1 LAGVRDYSSTAAS
14 NLSVGGISIAEGMA
28 RSSVNNAIRAT
39 LADTAN
45 LLLDQGGSATTTGS
59 GNAFLL
65 SLPTAPTA
73 LADNLAFVC
82 KLHHAVTGAATL
94 NINGLGVK
102 SWKKIVNGIL
112 TELTGGDAPTG
123 HRASCIYSSSDNA
136 VLMLNA
142 GGAGNVLF
150 VDDIDDARALSDL
163 QVGATI
169 YVGDDQFVVV
179 DDATL
184 GADGGTVFIPN
195 SELSTLQQTAIPT
208 TEFIGSDSQT
218 HEYFLGHAG
227 IDFESVEV
235 VLSDSGETI
244 NIWDMHGHV
253 MLPQHADR
261 PSQWPLIN
269 TATGMYRDPYSTY
282 SSRTPVNHPPVRTG
296 GILVRYKYA
305 LSGLRLKRITGPVFN
320 LRWWPVVAVE
330 DEAPGVQTD
339 NSGKICWA
347 ANAAALA
354 KAEAVYIDSM
364 YYYSRCVEWPEGV
377 ELRGKGPGLSGFRVM
392 DNAAWKELLLS
403 TSSEAPG
410 PTKEYHFPMDMP
422 ATRRWSYDS
431 LYYSNACAFY
441 PANRA
446 TRIRISGIEFDGNV
460 AGNMRMFTQKG
471 AEYAYG
477 YAQPSIYFFNTQ
489 SYSGFAFSDGG
500 GRVIPEG
507 QVAEL
512 HNVKIHGYASHLLL
526 GNQHTTFI
534 GTGVLELGDTLCGH
548 WTYLADGVYE
558 TIRCFGYCSN
568 DGLRHRKLIAKSV
581 EMVLAPMPDVMFNL
595 VPYPN
600 SVGTLVADVY
610 KATNMYLV
618 TMSEY
623 VSQYQS
629 ATLGFPYPI
638 LSKFRIVIDHF
649 FLDATGLDTF
659 PAGTTYEAATPFAL
673 SGDNIHIKSGKIRFG
688 SLTQTTSVV
697 LSTSVNNVGGL
708 APIRN
713 AIFENLHVEYG
724 SRKGVSLYS
733 NNVIDGGWTETQFR
747 NITFEPRAATHL
759 PGDATPSGIN
769 VLLGAWRFREL
780 VSSSYSEGRDYEF
793 SGVAADATLNGKYID
808 ITPPDAG
815 APTYRLWFNYNA
827 AGSAPAAGG
836 TTLIQVPVA
845 AAGVTTAR
853 LAYAFSLAVDGTVA
867 SPGVAAPYLTAAT
880 YGTKSVVGSW
890 SQYHHETNSLVTTD
904 VTHAAGV
911 ATALRSF
918 RRNYEPSVISFER
931 FKANDPSYLWLLN
944 LNEVGTNRDI
954 YFTFKDCVFGA
965 YFASLILINGGG
977 NFNAAGSSASDLIK
991 DKVHWSFENC
1001 VFDLRDGTT
1010 WQILDLFLYA
1020 GRFRNCRVRTPAV
1033 GTTLTQNAGLT
1044 TLGTGYEALFSEDS
1058 GVYTVTPG
1066 ADASST
1072 TTWIDIQTKL
1082 FWMAKPGNVRVYPAD
1097 AATAAVWNTNIPYVE
1112 WRRSP
1117 RPVNPISVASITL
1130 GDDEYYQGSATP
1142 SAINEDRRAPV
1153 LRLNFASALAASP
1166 LKIGWAASVSP

>member
-1 LAGVRDYSSTAAS
+1 
-14 NLSVGGISIAEGMA
+14 M
-28 RSSVNNAIRAT
+28 RST

-45 LLLDQGGSATTTGS
+45 LLLDQGGSTTTTGS

-65 SLPTAPTA
+65 SLPTAPSA
-73 LADNLAFVC
+73 YADNLAFVC
-82 KLHHAVTGAATL
+82 KLHHAITGAATL

-112 TELTGGDAPTG
+112 TDLTGGDGPAG
-123 HRASCIYSSSDNA
+123 HRASCVYSSSDNA
-136 VLMLNA
+136 VIMLNA

-195 SELSTLQQTAIPT
+195 SELSTLQQTVVPT
-208 TEFIGSDSQT
+208 TEFTGPDHLT
-218 HEYFLGHAG
+218 HEFFLGHAG

-235 VLSDSGETI
+235 VLTDGGETI
-244 NIWDMHGHV
+244 DIWDMHGHV
-253 MLPQHADR
+253 MLPQHVDRADT
-261 PSQWPLIN
+261 PQWPLID
-269 TATGMYRDPYSTY
+269 TATGMYRDPFSAY
-282 SSRTPVNHPPVRTG
+282 SSRTPVNHPAVRTG

-305 LSGLRLKRITGPVFN
+305 LSGLRLKRVTGPVFR
-320 LRWWPVVAVE
+320 LDWWPVVAVE

-347 ANAAALA
+347 ANAAAA
-354 KAEAVYIDSM
+354 ARADAVYVDRM
-364 YYYSRCVEWPEGV
+364 YYYGRCVEWPEGV
-377 ELRGKGPGLSGFRVM
+377 ELRGKGQGLSGFRVM
-392 DNAAWKELLLS
+392 DNGAWKELLLS

-410 PTKEYHFPMDMP
+410 PSKEYHAPIDRP

-431 LYYSNACAFY
+431 LFYSFACTFF
-441 PANRA
+441 PASGARY
-446 TRIRISGIEFDGNV
+446 IRISGIEFDGNV
-460 AGNMRMFTQKG
+460 AGNMRMFTEKG

-477 YAQPSIYFFNTQ
+477 YTQPTIYFFNYTT
-489 SYSGFAFSDGG
+489 YTGLCIGDAA
-500 GRVIPEG
+500 GRIIPQG
-507 QVAEL
+507 QIVEL
-512 HNVKIHGYASHLLL
+512 HNVKLHGYASHPLI
-526 GNQHTTFI
+526 GNHHTTFI
-534 GTGVLELGDTLCGH
+534 GTGLLELGDTLCGH
-548 WTYLADGVYE
+548 WNYFADGVFDAV
-558 TIRCFGYCSN
+558 RCFGYCSN
-568 DGLRHRKLIAKSV
+568 DGLRQRKFIAQSV
-581 EMVLAPMPDVMFNL
+581 EMVLYPMPDAMFNL
-595 VPYPN
+595 DPYPN
-600 SVGTLVADVY
+600 SVGTLVADAY
-610 KATNMYLV
+610 KATNMLLM
-618 TMSEY
+618 TLSEPFT
-623 VSQYQS
+623 QQQS
-629 ATLGFPYPI
+629 TSYGFPDSV
-638 LSKFRIVIDHF
+638 LSPYRIVVDHF
-649 FLDATGLDTF
+649 FLDATGLDAF
-659 PAGTTYEAATPFAL
+659 PTGTTYEAATPFAL
-673 SGDNIHIKSGKIRFG
+673 AGDNIHIKSGKMRFG
-688 SLTQTTSVV
+688 ALTTSTSVV
-697 LSTSVNNVGGL
+697 LSTTANNVLGL
-708 APIRN
+708 APYRN
-713 AIFENLHVEYG
+713 AIFENLHIEYA
-724 SRKGVSLYS
+724 SRKGVSLYA
-733 NNVIDGGWTETQFR
+733 NGTVDAGWTETQFR

-769 VLLGAWRFREL
+769 YLLGAWRFREI
-780 VSSSYSEGRDYEF
+780 VSTAVPEGREFEF
-793 SGVAADATLNGKYID
+793 SAVAADATLNGKYID
-808 ITPPDAG
+808 ITPPDSG

-836 TTLIQVPVA
+836 ATLVQVPVA

-853 LAYAFSLAVDGTVA
+853 VAYAFSLAVGGTVA
-867 SPGVAAPYLTAAT
+867 SPGVPSSYLTAAT
-880 YGTKSVVGSW
+880 FGTKSVIGSW
-890 SQYHHETNSLVTTD
+890 SQYHHQTNSLVTTD
-904 VTHAAGV
+904 ITHAAG
-911 ATALRSF
+911 ATTALRSM

-931 FKANDPSYLWLLN
+931 FIANDPTYIGLLN
-944 LNEVGTNRDI
+944 LNEIGTNRDV
-954 YFTFKDCVFGA
+954 YFTFKDCVFGS
-965 YFASLILINGGG
+965 YFASLIFINGGG

-1020 GRFRNCRVRTPAV
+1020 GKFRNCRVRTPAV

-1044 TLGTGYEALFSEDS
+1044 TMGTGYESLVSEDS
-1058 GVYTVTPG
+1058 GVYTVTPN
-1066 ADASST
+1066 ADASSS

-1112 WRRSP
+1112 WRRSA
-1117 RPVNPISVASITL
+1117 RPVSLTSVAL